1 MTPMIDVL
9 LVLLI
14 IFLVIQPAVLEG
26 ILVSV
31 PAVQTAEAT
40 EALEPL
46 VLEVGPG
53 PAYRLGGVEVAA
65 GELGPRVRAALEER
79 GADTTLFL
87 RADETLP
94 YGSVIAAAD
103 EARAAG
109 AARVA
114 LVPRSAGAAGGSR
127 PGTAGVRTPVAGA
140 EAGQ

>member
-1 MTPMIDVL
+1 MAMTTGTGGGPTADINMTPMIDVL

-31 PAVQTAEAT
+31 PAVRTTEAT

-46 VLEVGPG
+46 VLEVLPG
-53 PAYRLGGVEVAA
+53 PAYRLGGVDVPA
-65 GELGPRVRAALEER
+65 GDLGPRVRAALEER
-79 GADTTLFL
+79 GAGTTLFL
-87 RADETLP
+87 RADEALP
-94 YGSVIAAAD
+94 YGAVIAAAD

-114 LVPRSAGAAGGSR
+114 LVPRAGRTA
-127 PGTAGVRTPVAGA
+127 PG
-140 EAGQ
+140 E